1 MDPDKLIKNLEKH
14 ASPDIVVTSDG
25 RHSSSISI
33 GDILVS
39 YELAE
44 AHLTDAE
51 SLLAKSPHL
60 RESVADHYQF
70 CNNIIGL
77 GTFKTS
83 TPGAELQIAIA
94 SASSGHCI
102 YPNPNFADLHSKRES
117 PRAIHEAS
125 HEHRIMYNL
134 LSARGILLALQS
146 VSNDSDCPR
155 IVREAARYMTAGRRV
170 PQSRAGCLT
179 LIGFVSAFVFFRTF
193 SMPCTNP

>member
-1 MDPDKLIKNLEKH
+1 MGTDHLIENLETH
-14 ASPDIVVTSDG
+14 ANPDNVVTSDG

-44 AHLTDAE
+44 AHLKDAE
-51 SLLAKSPHL
+51 DLLTISPHL
-60 RESVADHYQF
+60 RESVAEHYQF

-83 TPGAELQIAIA
+83 TPGSKLQVAIA
-94 SASSGHCI
+94 SASSGDCI
-102 YPNPNFADLHSKRES
+102 YPNPNFAALHSQRES
-117 PRAIHEAS
+117 PKAIHEAS

-146 VSNDSDCPR
+146 VSNDSECPQ
-155 IVREAARYMTAGRRV
+155 IVRDAARYMTTGRRV
-170 PQSRAGCLT
+170 PQSGAGCLAIIG
-179 LIGFVSAFVFFRTF
+179 LISILIFTQPF
-193 SMPCTNP
+193 